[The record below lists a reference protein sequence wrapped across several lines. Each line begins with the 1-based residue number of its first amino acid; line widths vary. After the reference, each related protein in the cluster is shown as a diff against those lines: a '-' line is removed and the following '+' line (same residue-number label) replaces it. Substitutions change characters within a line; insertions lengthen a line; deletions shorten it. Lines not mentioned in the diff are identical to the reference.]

1 MTRRNQI
8 IAFDDDRCIASGDI
22 VDVATRVK
30 QTLSAQPRAQVLL
43 FDIET
48 SRPVE
53 IDFRGSIADVTA
65 RLRESLI
72 NDAQP
77 ENEAAPRGP
86 GRPKLGVVARE
97 VTLLPRH
104 WEWLAAQPGGAS
116 VTLRKLIEDAR
127 RNTSV
132 KDYERGLQESVH
144 RFMSA
149 IAGDKPH
156 YEEALRALYAN
167 DGPRFSTLIAD
178 WPCDVRRHVERLAS
192 DLFHESA
199 DLKQVSARQTR

>member
-1 MTRRNQI
+1 MTHRAQI

-22 VDVATRVK
+22 VDVAIRVK
-30 QTLSAQPRAQVLL
+30 QTLSAHPKALILL
-43 FDIET
+43 FDIDT

-53 IDFRGSIADVTA
+53 IDFRGSIVDVTA
-65 RLRESLI
+65 RLRESLS
-72 NDAQP
+72 DESTDKP
-77 ENEAAPRGP
+77 VPRGP
-86 GRPKLGVVARE
+86 GRPKLGVIARE

-127 RNTSV
+127 RTTSV

-144 RFMSA
+144 RFMTA
-149 IAGDKPH
+149 MAGDRPH

-167 DGPRFSTLIAD
+167 DSQRFATSIAD
-178 WPCDVRRHVERLAS
+178 WPCDVRRHAERLTS
-192 DLFHESA
+192 DLFHA
-199 DLKQVSARQTR
+199 TREAEQA

>member
-1 MTRRNQI
+1 MPRRAQI

-22 VDVATRVK
+22 IDVATRVK
-30 QTLSAQPRAQVLL
+30 QTLSAHPRAQILL
-43 FDIET
+43 FDIDT

-53 IDFRGSIADVTA
+53 IDFRGSVADVTA
-65 RLRESLI
+65 RLRESLSEES
-72 NDAQP
+72 ASAEP
-77 ENEAAPRGP
+77 PAPRGP
-86 GRPKLGVVARE
+86 GRPKLGVTARE

-127 RNTSV
+127 RTTSV

-149 IAGDKPH
+149 MAGDRPH

-167 DGPRFSTLIAD
+167 DGTRFHFLIAD
-178 WPCDVRRHVERLAS
+178 WPCDIRRHVERLAS
-192 DLFHESA
+192 DLFHEIPEA
-199 DLKQVSARQTR
+199 KQA